1 MERYR
6 TVDGYAP
13 FIVVF
18 KQLEQFEYQRTFI
31 VYAREREDAERFAAR
46 NSITFPYCVT
56 LPANI
61 TDDGFPLA
69 KYTIPGYKGISTTVF
84 VDHDGSMLPLADLAC
99 GAREFLRSL
108 DDERRYENLRRELTE
123 RESRLA

>member
-1 MERYR
+1 MKRYR

-46 NSITFPYCVT
+46 NGITFPYSVT

-61 TDDGFPLA
+61 IDDGFPLA
-69 KYTIPGYKGISTTVF
+69 KYKIPGYKGISTTVF
-84 VDHDGSMLPLADLAC
+84 VEHDGSMLPLADLAC

-108 DDERRYENLRRELTE
+108 GDERRYENLRRELTE
-123 RESRLA
+123 LESRLA